1 MLLEKLKQKRTQSTN
16 QAVSA
21 DTLARLSKQVSAS
34 AAAWAKYCF
43 PKVEPV

>member
-1 MLLEKLKQKRTQSTN
+1 MLLDKLKQKRTQSTN

-21 DTLARLSKQVSAS
+21 DTLARLSKQVSA
-34 AAAWAKYCF
+34 AAWAKYCF